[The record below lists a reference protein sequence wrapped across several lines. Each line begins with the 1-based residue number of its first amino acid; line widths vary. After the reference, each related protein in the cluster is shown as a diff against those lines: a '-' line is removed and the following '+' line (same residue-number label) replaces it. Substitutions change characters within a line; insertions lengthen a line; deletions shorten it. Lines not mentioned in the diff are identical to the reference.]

1 LDTNLIL
8 FSIVTLSFY
17 NVVLKRS
24 PHKLLLLFWVSL
36 FTYLGFVLIY
46 LFQTIVLQH
55 DLSALRQL
63 IFNYTFDDLPLYVT
77 ISCSFLISM
86 IISEKLL
93 DGYDLSLVIPISQFG
108 ILLASAGYIAL
119 GDPFQWSLLIGILL
133 VCLGSFVLSISAANE
148 HLSFRIFSE
157 FRHVPG
163 KLWALVLA
171 EALCFTTSAVVSYLG
186 IKETVQT
193 DAIMNSLKR
202 LHLGPIAFHSA
213 FFFNVGQQLFSVII
227 FVFYILS
234 RKKYRTVMFSP
245 LITSTKYLAWAAL
258 AYILAEYTY
267 FIAFTITH
275 ETSILL
281 ALDNLS
287 IPITLIFAY
296 FFLKEQISE
305 NKLIGA
311 SLIVIGG
318 LIAAF

>member
-1 LDTNLIL
+1 
-8 FSIVTLSFY
+8 
-17 NVVLKRS
+17 
-24 PHKLLLLFWVSL
+24 
-36 FTYLGFVLIY
+36 
-46 LFQTIVLQH
+46 
-55 DLSALRQL
+55 
-63 IFNYTFDDLPLYVT
+63 
-77 ISCSFLISM
+77 M

-119 GDPFQWSLLIGILL
+119 GDPFQWSLLIGILI

-148 HLSFRIFSE
+148 HLSLRMFSE
-157 FRHVPG
+157 FRHIPG
-163 KLWALVLA
+163 KLWTLVLG
-171 EALCFTTSAVVSYLG
+171 EALCFTTSAVVSCLG
-186 IKETVQT
+186 IKETAHT

-227 FVFYILS
+227 FAIYILS

-245 LITSTKYLAWAAL
+245 LITSTKYLTWAAL

-287 IPITLIFAY
+287 IPITLIFSY

-305 NKLIGA
+305 NKLLGA

>member
-1 LDTNLIL
+1 
-8 FSIVTLSFY
+8 
-17 NVVLKRS
+17 
-24 PHKLLLLFWVSL
+24 
-36 FTYLGFVLIY
+36 
-46 LFQTIVLQH
+46 
-55 DLSALRQL
+55 
-63 IFNYTFDDLPLYVT
+63 
-77 ISCSFLISM
+77 
-86 IISEKLL
+86 
-93 DGYDLSLVIPISQFG
+93 VIPISQFG

-119 GDPFQWSLLIGILL
+119 GDPFQWSLLIGMLI
-133 VCLGSFVLSISAANE
+133 VCLGSVVLSISAANE
-148 HLSFRIFSE
+148 PLSLRMFAE

-163 KLWALVLA
+163 KLWALVLGQA
-171 EALCFTTSAVVSYLG
+171 FCFTTSTVVGYLG
-186 IKETVQT
+186 IKETPYT
-193 DAIMNSLKR
+193 DDIMNSLKR

-227 FVFYILS
+227 FAVYILS
-234 RKKYRTVMFSP
+234 RKKYRTAMFSP
-245 LITSTKYLAWAAL
+245 VLTSNKYLAWAAL

-287 IPITLIFAY
+287 IPITLVFSY

-318 LIAAF
+318 LIAVFWRKTSENDTATAFGTYITEISVAD